1 MLNQAAIL
9 DLIETIYLCG
19 SGNAHWQEF
28 LNQYGRLFPALKIG
42 LTGYD
47 NQFSQLEVFSTS
59 NIDPD
64 FLESFKT
71 HYYKINPWQKVVSN
85 SPPTP
90 QVAWGHDAVPIRELQ
105 KTEFYAGWIA
115 PQEDVATGFT
125 TMLVKEKDRFVNL
138 SANVSVK
145 NIKEA
150 QRAAQALAVIGPHL
164 RRAFELHRQLMGA
177 QILQDSY
184 QSALNMLPSAVFVVD
199 ATGKIQFS
207 NLKGERL
214 LQQENIVKTDTTGR
228 LSFPD
233 ARDHRAVSESIRR
246 TAALKADHEGP
257 VIPLHVAVKGRYL
270 AFVTVLS
277 TQPHAPVRR
286 SSTFLLPGLPIAV
299 FVIDSQEM
307 PRTTIETVKRA
318 LNVTPAEARLAL
330 ALLHDKSLKDY
341 ADRNAISI
349 HTARTQMRSLLEK
362 SGTRKQ
368 ATLVRRLTNIFGAI
382 EVT

>member
-1 MLNQAAIL
+1 MGRQKAIL

-19 SGNAHWQEF
+19 SGAAHWQEF

-47 NQFSQLEVFSTS
+47 NLFSHLEVFSSS

-64 FLESFKT
+64 FIESFKA
-71 HYYKINPWQKVVSN
+71 HYYKINPWQNVVLN
-85 SPPTP
+85 SPPAP
-90 QVAWGHDAVPIRELQ
+90 QVAWAHDTIPIRELQ
-105 KTEFYAGWIA
+105 KTEFYAGWVK
-115 PQEDVATGFT
+115 PQENVATGFT
-125 TMLVKEKDRFVNL
+125 TMLVKEKDRFINL

-145 NIKEA
+145 HIKEA
-150 QRAAQALAVIGPHL
+150 HSAVRAIAVIGPHL

-184 QSALNMLPSAVFVVD
+184 QSVLNMLPSAAFVLD

-207 NLKGERL
+207 NLRGERL
-214 LQQENIVKTDTTGR
+214 LQQERVVKSDATGR
-228 LSFPD
+228 LCFPD
-233 ARDHRAVSESIRR
+233 ARDHRAVSESVRC
-246 TAALKADHEGP
+246 TAARLADNERP
-257 VIPLHVAVKGRYL
+257 IIPLHAASKGRYL

-286 SSTFLLPGLPIAV
+286 GSTFLLPSLPIAV
-299 FVIDSQEM
+299 FVIDSKEIPQAK
-307 PRTTIETVKRA
+307 IETITRA

-330 ALLHDKSLKDY
+330 ALLHDKSLREY
-341 ADRNAISI
+341 ADESDISF
-349 HTARTQMRSLLEK
+349 HTARTQMQSLLEK

-368 ATLVRRLTNIFGAI
+368 AALVRRLTNIFGAI
-382 EVT
+382 QVT